1 MATTEIKLVKND
13 LSDEQLKHYLS
24 VDMIAI
30 DGEMMGLNI
39 VRDRLCLVQ
48 IGDANNQVT
57 LVQIELNQK
66 SAPNLKKLMESQSP
80 LKIFHYARTDVAWMK
95 YWLDIN
101 VTNYFCTKVAS
112 KLARTYT
119 DKHGL
124 KDICKEVTGKELNK
138 NQQSSDWGCPD
149 LNGDQRK
156 YAATDV
162 IHLIEIHKKLTEML
176 EREGKTQLAE
186 RCMKHLG
193 IYVDLDIQGYQG
205 VFEH

>member
-1 MATTEIKLVKND
+1 MSDIRLVKND
-13 LSDEQLKHYLS
+13 LSEDLLKHFLAC
-24 VDMIAI
+24 DLIAI

-48 IGDANNQVT
+48 ICDPNGRVV

-66 SAPNLKKLMESQSP
+66 SAPNLKKLMESQTP
-80 LKIFHYARTDVAWMK
+80 LKVFHYARTDVTWLK
-95 YWLDIN
+95 YWLGIKTN
-101 VTNYFCTKVAS
+101 NYFCTKVAS

-124 KDICKEVTGKELNK
+124 KDICKEITGKELNK
-138 NQQSSDWGCPD
+138 NQQSSDWGSAE
-149 LNGDQRK
+149 LNNEQKK

-162 IHLIEIHKKLTEML
+162 IHLIEIYTKLTEML
-176 EREGKTQLAE
+176 SREGKTDLAK
-186 RCMKHLG
+186 RCMEH
-193 IYVDLDIQGYQG
+193 IEIFTELDIQGYQG